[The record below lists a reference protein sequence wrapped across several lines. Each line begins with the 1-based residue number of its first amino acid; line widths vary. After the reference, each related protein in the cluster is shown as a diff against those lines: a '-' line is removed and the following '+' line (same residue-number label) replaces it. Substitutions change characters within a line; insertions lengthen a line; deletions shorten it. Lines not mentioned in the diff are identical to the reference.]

1 MDPVVFPDRI
11 DAVVA
16 AEIGASDRQM
26 IDLNVLGEVEDEVEL
41 RTVDKNQVV
50 EAGVDWRDDP
60 DQAWSLSTESCSAS
74 RNSLG

>member
-1 MDPVVFPDRI
+1 MDPVVFPNRI

-50 EAGVDWRDDP
+50 EAGVD
-60 DQAWSLSTESCSAS
+60 
-74 RNSLG
+74 